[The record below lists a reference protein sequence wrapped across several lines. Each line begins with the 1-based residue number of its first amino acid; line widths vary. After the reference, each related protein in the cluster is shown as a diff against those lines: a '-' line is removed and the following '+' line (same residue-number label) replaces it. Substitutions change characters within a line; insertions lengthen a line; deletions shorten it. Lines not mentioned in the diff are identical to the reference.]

1 MGQTKAL
8 ATRNSNET
16 ALSAQVQKTAVDPE
30 IIALASAFFTAGEMT
45 KEQAVKAATSSTRP
59 AQVEGRDSYIGT
71 TGNVSGKV
79 LEGYRGVAREVGRD
93 YEVKISPPH
102 Q

>member
-30 IIALASAFFTAGEMT
+30 IIA
-45 KEQAVKAATSSTRP
+45 QA
-59 AQVEGRDSYIGT
+59 
-71 TGNVSGKV
+71 
-79 LEGYRGVAREVGRD
+79 
-93 YEVKISPPH
+93 
-102 Q
+102 